1 MFTPTCSIVNHL
13 LESLSSSCCMWTRNT
28 ARRLTY
34 GLNRKDS
41 PLVLSETLDETAVET
56 LLGLSLAD
64 RYPEQCNEWHYVK
77 ENITD
82 FISRERTKRQHILFE
97 ELDSREREMR
107 RVLQNAV
114 VLEVMELYPC
124 VLLFVCHAR
133 TLRVWSSQSITSRI
147 LSRAI

>member
-1 MFTPTCSIVNHL
+1 M
-13 LESLSSSCCMWTRNT
+13 
-28 ARRLTY
+28 
-34 GLNRKDS
+34 
-41 PLVLSETLDETAVET
+41 VLSETLDETAVET

-64 RYPEQCNEWHYVK
+64 RYPEQCNEWNDVK

-97 ELDSREREMR
+97 ELDSRERDMR

-124 VLLFVCHAR
+124 VLLFVSAPSHRMLMPQALMSR
-133 TLRVWSSQSITSRI
+133 SLERDGLSSY
-147 LSRAI
+147 LSQAHRDASEVASENLKSLTAF